1 MAQDYEQLVRR
12 LEMAERERPKSS
24 KADNGANGEISKRLR
39 KREHECQ
46 ALWECLKEMSTQF
59 DRDLMM
65 DVFATRQLREKAI
78 RKLA

>member
-1 MAQDYEQLVRR
+1 MRR

-24 KADNGANGEISKRLR
+24 KADNGEISKRLR

-46 ALWECLKEMSTQF
+46 ALWECLKEMSQYF
-59 DRDLMM
+59 DNDRMM
-65 DVFATRQLREKAI
+65 AIFSTRQLQEKAV